1 MKVIAINGSPRAEGN
16 TYLTIKAFAEEL
28 GKEGIET
35 HILQAGSAD
44 IGGCSHC
51 GCCMNAGQCQ
61 KPDEQFKTWSEILF
75 HADGVFLAA
84 PAYFGSIPGPMK
96 SFLDRFFF
104 QCLRSGIMYHKIGA
118 SMAVLRRAGG
128 FTTVDDLN
136 RYFLVSGMVIVT
148 ATSANL
154 IHGANPGEVLQD
166 TEGMDAVLKLARNM
180 AWIMKMKEATKDRL
194 PPPPFVKKPM
204 MNFIR

>member
-1 MKVIAINGSPRAEGN
+1 MKVVAVNGSPRAEGN

-28 GKEGIET
+28 KKYDIET
-35 HILQAGSAD
+35 QVLPVGSSD
-44 IGGCSHC
+44 IDGCSHC

-61 KPDEQFKTWSEILF
+61 KPDEQFKAWSETLF

-84 PAYFGSIPGPMK
+84 PVYFGSMPGPMK

-104 QCLRSGIMYHKIGA
+104 QCLRSGIMYHKVGA

-128 FTTVDDLN
+128 SSTLDDLN
-136 RYFLVSGMVIVT
+136 RYFFSSGMIIVT
-148 ATSANL
+148 ATGSNL

-180 AWIMKMKEATKDRL
+180 TWIMKMKEATKDLL
-194 PPPPFVKKPM
+194 PPPSFTKKPM